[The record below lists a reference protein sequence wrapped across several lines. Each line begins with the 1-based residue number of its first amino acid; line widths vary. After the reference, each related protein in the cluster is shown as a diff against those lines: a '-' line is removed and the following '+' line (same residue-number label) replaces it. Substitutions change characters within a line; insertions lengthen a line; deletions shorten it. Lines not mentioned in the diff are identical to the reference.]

1 MTVKTVFVTESFIQE
16 IRSNTDSSSNETS
29 EVLMSESLNHS
40 FKRFVQTLIHPVM
53 NRVKY

>member
-1 MTVKTVFVTESFIQE
+1 MSESLNHSLKRFVQ
-16 IRSNTDSSSNETS
+16 NTDSSSNEPS

-53 NRVKY
+53 KRVKY